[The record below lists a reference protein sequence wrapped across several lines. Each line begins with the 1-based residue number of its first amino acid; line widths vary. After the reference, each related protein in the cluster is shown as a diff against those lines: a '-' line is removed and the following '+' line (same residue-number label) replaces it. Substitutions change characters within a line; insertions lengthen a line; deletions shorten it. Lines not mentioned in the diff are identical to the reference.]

1 MQAKRV
7 KKDPGLECNETCQ
20 ADYQCDLVSDGFVF
34 PRSSIREGSHNQD
47 IVDGSKMEPG
57 EIYDYLKVDT
67 RKNGGTDTILQ
78 EIEKIGKKRAADV

>member
-7 KKDPGLECNETCQ
+7 KKDPDLECNETCQ
-20 ADYQCDLVSDGFVF
+20 ADYQCDLISDGFVF
-34 PRSSIREGSHNQD
+34 PRSSIREGSHNEN

-67 RKNGGTDTILQ
+67 RKKMSMDTILQ
-78 EIEKIGKKRAADV
+78 EIEEIGKKRAVDV